1 MSDGSSTGD
10 LQPLLD
16 RLRGG
21 DDAARAA
28 LIERS
33 AGRFRRLARRMLG
46 GFNRLRRWEDTDDVS
61 QGAVLRLWT
70 ALRSDPPVDPAA
82 YFRLASAVIRREL
95 IDLTRHHFGPEGGG
109 ANHGSVGSTPPE
121 PADTTSNPARLAEW
135 SEFHSRVEDL
145 PETDRLLFDLLWYHG
160 LTLAEAA
167 AVTGESER
175 TARRRWRAARTR
187 LAGEFPADPFET

>member
-21 DDAARAA
+21 DAAARAA